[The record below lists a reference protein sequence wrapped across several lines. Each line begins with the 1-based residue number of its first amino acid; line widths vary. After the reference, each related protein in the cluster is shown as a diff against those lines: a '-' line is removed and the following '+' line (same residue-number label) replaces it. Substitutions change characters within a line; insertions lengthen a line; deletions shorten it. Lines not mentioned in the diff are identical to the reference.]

1 MYNKKRRFHKMNYN
15 DLATKAHENAVNT
28 DFGNVN

>member
-1 MYNKKRRFHKMNYN
+1 MYNKRRFHKMNYN
-15 DLATKAHENAVNT
+15 DLATKAHENAVKH